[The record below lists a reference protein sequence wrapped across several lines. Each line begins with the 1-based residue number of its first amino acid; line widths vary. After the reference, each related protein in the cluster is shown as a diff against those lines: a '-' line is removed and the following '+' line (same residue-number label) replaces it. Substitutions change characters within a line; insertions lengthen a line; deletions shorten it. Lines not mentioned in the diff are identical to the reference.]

1 MHADTN
7 IEGDHECLECRRYAR
22 DLAARRKTIT
32 ELESKLQAALVERDQ
47 ARYGEQD
54 LQNQLD
60 SAHSRLHQLSE
71 DHSHCEGLLHELGER
86 ASRAESRLRTL
97 AIGIVGARMAH
108 VEEDY
113 SEAYHLLYS
122 AARALSDD
130 PHEPWKAV
138 DALADGAIERR
149 DGQTFVNLPKDAE
162 RHPDDIDGDGIC
174 PINCE
179 SPEVRCGLPV
189 GHGGPHRVV
198 EKDDAWD
205 REIAADAAAGK
216 LDGLRAEA
224 AAVVE
229 KPEQNSHAGC
239 RYCNGSG
246 WRIVNNS
253 FEDCPRPKSE

>member
-1 MHADTN
+1 MTDNEHSKYLRDRGTVYDHVIADF
-7 IEGDHECLECRRYAR
+7 I
-22 DLAARRKTIT
+22 
-32 ELESKLQAALVERDQ
+32 
-47 ARYGEQD
+47 
-54 LQNQLD
+54 D
-60 SAHSRLHQLSE
+60 STLLKLHQLSE

-198 EKDDAWD
+198 EKQPPIKCLAV
-205 REIAADAAAGK
+205 IASNSETRVLCVRPLGH
-216 LDGLRAEA
+216 DGDHR
-224 AAVVE
+224 
-229 KPEQNSHAGC
+229 Q
-239 RYCNGSG
+239 
-246 WRIVNNS
+246 
-253 FEDCPRPKSE
+253 